1 MRFTCRNE
9 SREYT
14 IDMDYFIDEDT
25 LYLPYM
31 KPIRSESVKDRI
43 FKQMSTVFANT
54 QKGVWLDVADWLD
67 ERYEAEVAKGRE
79 DETYMRLKDSMPI
92 RCEMVKELE
101 RMGED
106 PSDERLLDSMYKVK
120 YQVWENLWKA
130 NGTRKRIERMVRLI
144 NLWGEGGGRK
154 LSSVTGMYM
163 PGDAKK
169 RRYPEYETEKV
180 VDGRKTVVRYSVPNL
195 PNT

>member
-14 IDMDYFIDEDT
+14 IDMDYFINEDT

-31 KPIRSESVKDRI
+31 KPIRSESEKDRI

-120 YQVWENLWKA
+120 YQVWENRWKA
-130 NGTRKRIERMVRLI
+130 NGTRKRIERTVRLI
-144 NLWGEGGGRK
+144 NLWSEGGGRK
-154 LSSVTGMYM
+154 LSSVTDMYM
-163 PGDAKK
+163 PSDAKK
-169 RRYPEYETEKV
+169 RRYPAKCSFP
-180 VDGRKTVVRYSVPNL
+180 DL